1 MTIAEIMFI
10 KYSIY
15 NEFNYDKQ
23 IECLKATKVSHPW
36 REYHS
41 TSTKLP
47 AVKYCLLNGY

>member
-23 IECLKATKVSHPW
+23 IVSYGDQSQSPV
-36 REYHS
+36 
-41 TSTKLP
+41 
-47 AVKYCLLNGY
+47 A